1 MVPVVC
7 PCLDSDRWH
16 NIYSLKS
23 QTISS
28 QKTMFSSST
37 WDHNICKVTKSCTSL
52 WTLVYDYYVPL
63 VNLYYCFAIVMVQQT
78 LPVVL
83 CLEHPMKDK
92 RSGYLFNVS
101 ESWSCPRHIFFLQK
115 HANVTFLTR
124 FCSIVANHGFKS
136 TSFLKQK
143 IDVNQRR
150 SPMMSFIGLLT
161 ISRVSLLLVRDWILC
176 LRKDF
181 SLILVPVFIHY
192 TSSILIKIKFTCLVY
207 NSQSIFN
214 SIMVHR
220 YINPW
225 ILQDIYTRLLMTQ
238 INLAMK
244 TFEAGTTGEMNTI
257 ISRVIKYS
265 LIEEFST
272 WYVAY

>member
-37 WDHNICKVTKSCTSL
+37 WDHNICKVTKSCTIL

-101 ESWSCPRHIFFLQK
+101 ESWSCPRHIFFFTKTCKRYFFDKILFHRGK
-115 HANVTFLTR
+115 PR
-124 FCSIVANHGFKS
+124 F
-136 TSFLKQK
+136 
-143 IDVNQRR
+143 
-150 SPMMSFIGLLT
+150 
-161 ISRVSLLLVRDWILC
+161 
-176 LRKDF
+176 
-181 SLILVPVFIHY
+181 
-192 TSSILIKIKFTCLVY
+192 
-207 NSQSIFN
+207 
-214 SIMVHR
+214 
-220 YINPW
+220 
-225 ILQDIYTRLLMTQ
+225 
-238 INLAMK
+238 
-244 TFEAGTTGEMNTI
+244 
-257 ISRVIKYS
+257 
-265 LIEEFST
+265 
-272 WYVAY
+272 

>member
-63 VNLYYCFAIVMVQQT
+63 VNLYYCFAIAMVQQT

-101 ESWSCPRHIFFLQK
+101 ESWSCPRHIFFTKTCKRYFFDKILFHRGK
-115 HANVTFLTR
+115 PR
-124 FCSIVANHGFKS
+124 F
-136 TSFLKQK
+136 
-143 IDVNQRR
+143 
-150 SPMMSFIGLLT
+150 
-161 ISRVSLLLVRDWILC
+161 
-176 LRKDF
+176 
-181 SLILVPVFIHY
+181 
-192 TSSILIKIKFTCLVY
+192 
-207 NSQSIFN
+207 
-214 SIMVHR
+214 
-220 YINPW
+220 
-225 ILQDIYTRLLMTQ
+225 
-238 INLAMK
+238 
-244 TFEAGTTGEMNTI
+244 
-257 ISRVIKYS
+257 
-265 LIEEFST
+265 
-272 WYVAY
+272 